1 VTVQLTPRERRAL
14 RAIEE
19 ALAAE
24 DPGLADRMRAPLGR
38 WPARLLRVVTWVAAS
53 IAVILLLAGL
63 LLSDAGVFF
72 GGLLLLLVL
81 LGIRRSAGASAP
93 GRT

>member
-1 VTVQLTPRERRAL
+1 MQLTPRERRAL

-24 DPGLADRMRAPLGR
+24 DPGLAERMRKPLNR
-38 WPARLLRVVTWVAAS
+38 WPARLLRAVMWVAAS

-63 LLSDAGVFF
+63 LLSSAGVFF
-72 GGLLLLLVL
+72 AGLLSLLVV
-81 LGIRRSAGASAP
+81 LGIRRWAGASAP
-93 GRT
+93 DDA

>member
-1 VTVQLTPRERRAL
+1 VRLTPRERRAL

-24 DPGLADRMRAPLGR
+24 DPGLAERMCEPVGR
-38 WPARLLRVVTWVAAS
+38 WPARLLRAVMWLAAS

-63 LLSDAGVFF
+63 LLSSAGVFF
-72 GGLLLLLVL
+72 GGVLSLLVL
-81 LGIRRSAGASAP
+81 LGIRVWVGASAP
-93 GRT
+93 DDA

>member
-1 VTVQLTPRERRAL
+1 VQLTPRERRAL

-24 DPGLADRMRAPLGR
+24 DPGLAERMREPLRR
-38 WPARLLRVVTWVAAS
+38 WPARLLRVLMWVAAS

-63 LLSDAGVFF
+63 LLSSAGVFF
-72 GGLLLLLVL
+72 GGLLSLLVL
-81 LGIRRSAGASAP
+81 LGIWRWGGRSLGA
-93 GRT
+93 